1 MRRIF
6 ACLLFFYAAW
16 QILTASSTMQLYR
29 REQGLAQLFWAF
41 LAMLGGIYLWRKKNK
56 Q

>member
-16 QILTASSTMQLYR
+16 QILTASSTMQQYR
-29 REQGLAQLFWAF
+29 GQGLAQIFWGL
-41 LAMLGGIYLWRKKNK
+41 LATLGGIYLWRKKRK